1 MYPQDY
7 PHTPSDYR
15 QTDKTGELGQTP
27 YKVQY
32 LPRFEIDNVKIK
44 IALSKDEVRILIN
57 ILVGDLV

>member
-15 QTDKTGELGQTP
+15 QTDKTGELGQTH

-32 LPRFEIDNVKIK
+32 LPRFEIDNQPFIHQLGVQG
-44 IALSKDEVRILIN
+44 LTQCVSVLMYF
-57 ILVGDLV
+57 